1 MPLIVVVLTLVV
13 IGVLLML
20 VNRYGPPYIAASYIR
35 LINIV
40 TIIATIIWLMKVFGV
55 WEYLTKITV

>member
-1 MPLIVVVLTLVV
+1 MLLLTVVLVLIVV
-13 IGVLLML
+13 GVLLAL
-20 VNRYGPPYIAASYIR
+20 VNRYGPPYIDVKFLR

-40 TIIATIIWLMKVFGV
+40 TIIATVIWLAKVFGI

>member
-1 MPLIVVVLTLVV
+1 LTLVV
-13 IGVLLML
+13 IGVLLAL
-20 VNRYGPPYIAASYIR
+20 VNRYGPPYIAASYIK

-40 TIIATIIWLMKVFGV
+40 AIIATIIWLMKVFGI